1 MVKNLILLKE
11 SDVNLTL
18 RTFATRRERVRDEN
32 ALVGQMGRKE
42 GAFRNGAGV
51 FARKNSIQVDPPL
64 ASFKTCRT
72 WEVAFIRFV
81 KSWDGKM
88 TAPSRGTLGSASEGK
103 LRFNKYT
110 LGGFYLVVLV
120 IVEM

>member
-32 ALVGQMGRKE
+32 SLVGQMGRRV
-42 GAFRNGAGV
+42 GALRGGTSIFAG
-51 FARKNSIQVDPPL
+51 KKSIKVDPPL
-64 ASFKTCRT
+64 SNFKTIWT

-88 TAPSRGTLGSASEGK
+88 TAPSRGTLVDA
-103 LRFNKYT
+103 
-110 LGGFYLVVLV
+110 LGGKWKFNRKALGGL
-120 IVEM
+120 